1 MNAMVTTVSG
11 SGQEWTPADR
21 LGRKGGPFTHFSECE
36 FLISAEGISTSGPL
50 AKMDEASTSL
60 ATALDTIAGHMRGA
74 CRFAKEEDA

>member
-21 LGRKGGPFTHFSECE
+21 LGRKGGRITQCAECQ
-36 FLISAEGISTSGPL
+36 FLISAEDTSTSVPL

-60 ATALDTIAGHMRGA
+60 AATLDR
-74 CRFAKEEDA
+74 

>member
-1 MNAMVTTVSG
+1 MDAMVTTVSG
-11 SGQEWTPADR
+11 RGQEWTLAER
-21 LGRKGGPFTHFSECE
+21 LGLKVGWITRFGECQ

-74 CRFAKEEDA
+74 CRFAKEEDV